1 MRRPVWLRTLGG
13 PVPVRIDEIESD
25 IELEGESAP
34 DAPHAG
40 PPPAADA
47 GADVIER
54 RSRDD
59 ERTRAWDF
67 DD

>member
-1 MRRPVWLRTLGG
+1 
-13 PVPVRIDEIESD
+13 VPVRIDEIESA
-25 IELEGESAP
+25 IELEGDRAE
-34 DAPHAG
+34 DAPPAA
-40 PPPAADA
+40 PPQAADA

-54 RSRDD
+54 RSRDE

>member
-1 MRRPVWLRTLGG
+1 MRRPLWLRTLGG
-13 PVPVRIDEIESD
+13 RVPVRIDEIESA
-25 IELEGESAP
+25 IELEGDRAQ
-34 DAPHAG
+34 DAPPAA
-40 PPPAADA
+40 PPQAADA

-54 RSRDD
+54 RSRDE